1 MQPRDAFDGYGD
13 SVHVHEL
20 HGSGQSHGWSQN
32 QVTHWVLVLSWK
44 PALAILYVSAATA
57 AAAAMTA
64 AAATVAATVI
74 ASCRC
79 LAAVEKLVMMVG
91 DEQPQER

>member
-1 MQPRDAFDGYGD
+1 MQPGDAFDGYGD

-20 HGSGQSHGWSQN
+20 HGSGQSDGWSQDH
-32 QVTHWVLVLSWK
+32 VTHWVLVLSWK
-44 PALAILYVSAATA
+44 PALAILYVSA